1 MKPSEVLKQLK
12 ELKETWRK
20 QGFSYTIEQQAE
32 YERLRQLRYKRV
44 AYFRENDLVWKGL
57 SKQVDVS
64 K

>member
-32 YERLRQLRYKRV
+32 YERVRQLRYKRV

>member
-1 MKPSEVLKQLK
+1 MKPSEILKQLK
-12 ELKETWRK
+12 ELRETWRK
-20 QGFSYTIEQQAE
+20 QGFSYTREQQAE

>member
-20 QGFSYTIEQQAE
+20 QGFSYTMEQQAE

>member
-1 MKPSEVLKQLK
+1 MKPTQVLKQLK

-20 QGFSYTIEQQAE
+20 QGFSNTIEQQAE

>member
-20 QGFSYTIEQQAE
+20 QGFSYTMEQQAE

-44 AYFRENDLVWKGL
+44 AYFHENDLVWKGL